1 MMHKSLEILLER
13 YPQLKDAQAN
23 LEAAAKLLLE
33 AAQAKKVILVA
44 GNGGSAADAE
54 HIVGELMKSFVLP
67 RPLDTQLK
75 DRLIEVDQV
84 MGVHIATHLQQGI
97 PAICLS
103 SHTALSSAFA
113 NDVDSALSYAQQV
126 VGYGSEDAVFWG
138 ISTSGSAKNVVQA
151 AVTAK
156 AMGMKVIGMTGRD
169 GGVLKK
175 YCDVCLRVPESET
188 YKVQELHLPIY
199 HWLCI
204 YLEEMLYGV

>member
-1 MMHKSLEILLER
+1 MSESLKILLER
-13 YPQLKDAQAN
+13 YPQLKDMQAD
-23 LEAAAKLLLE
+23 LEAAAQLLLE

-67 RPLDTQLK
+67 RPLDAQLK

-97 PAICLS
+97 AAICLS

-126 VGYGSEDAVFWG
+126 VGYGSEDALFWG
-138 ISTSGSAKNVVQA
+138 ISTSGNAKNVIQA

-156 AMGMKVIGMTGRD
+156 AMGMKVIGMTGGD
-169 GGVLKK
+169 GGMFKK
-175 YCDVCLRVPESET
+175 YCDVCLRVPETET

-204 YLEEMLYGV
+204 YLEEMLFGV

>member
-1 MMHKSLEILLER
+1 MSESLKILLER
-13 YPQLKDAQAN
+13 YPQLKDMQTD
-23 LEAAAKLLLE
+23 LEAVAKLLLE
-33 AAQAKKVILVA
+33 TAKAKKVILVA

-97 PAICLS
+97 AAICLS

-126 VGYGSEDAVFWG
+126 VGYGSEDALFWG
-138 ISTSGSAKNVVQA
+138 ISTSGNAKNVVQA

-156 AMGMKVIGMTGRD
+156 AMGMKVIGMTGSD
-169 GGVLKK
+169 GGILKK
-175 YCDVCLRVPESET
+175 YSDVCLRVPETET